1 MRRNPS
7 HDLPNGVMDFA
18 IVATILHLAP
28 TGGSLGLNFAMFR
41 EVVASESPSG
51 MARLSKAALKA
62 FSGKSQVESLWH
74 FNSKY
79 DPEWIPRYVVL
90 DSLDLAVTQGF
101 VMADAEG
108 VTEIPLIGRFL
119 GRTP

>member
-1 MRRNPS
+1 
-7 HDLPNGVMDFA
+7 
-18 IVATILHLAP
+18 
-28 TGGSLGLNFAMFR
+28 
-41 EVVASESPSG
+41 
-51 MARLSKAALKA
+51 MARLSKVALRA
-62 FSGKSQVESLWH
+62 LSGEAQVESLWR

-79 DPEWIPRYVVL
+79 DPDWIPRYVVL

-108 VTEIPLIGRFL
+108 VTELPLIGRFL